1 MSDFLHP
8 SIEEHY
14 PLINADQRK
23 AISAI
28 DGPLLIIAGPGS
40 GKTFVLVLRALNI
53 LLAEKCQAKEMV
65 LCTFTEKAAFELRD
79 RIQQAARTIKYTGDL
94 SQLQVGTIH
103 GLSNS
108 YITRYRLHTG
118 WGSGAEVLD
127 ELTQSLFLFENFD
140 EIVGRVGEN
149 EKILGHWSTR
159 WTAIEGL
166 SEFFNKITEE
176 LVDPQM
182 LTDSHDT
189 FLSAIGQAYIRYEQK
204 LRDFNRLDFAHQQK
218 IFLDLLTDPEIAP
231 KIQAEARYVMVDEYQ
246 DTNYIQEQLLLRLA
260 IPQNNLCVVG
270 DDDQSLYRF
279 RGATVR
285 NILEFGKNFDP
296 CPQVW
301 LKTNYR
307 SHKAIISAYNRF
319 MAGCD
324 WSNPNGPFPFRYAK
338 TIEAD
343 PQSDHANYPSVFQ
356 IWGDSEQDEAK
367 RLADLVA
374 FLKKGDV
381 IQDYNQVAILL
392 RSVKENHSSPYI
404 HALKQQGIP
413 VFAPRAR
420 TYFNN
425 LEVRLIVACFAVL
438 FGWYKDKRGS
448 LNGHGLADLA
458 DYVDESFKVMVQH
471 GIAYQHP
478 LAQYLQKKVAEIS
491 KLQAGQNLD
500 ERLADYFY
508 HMLAFEPFTELI
520 NDENSARNLATFSQ
534 LLAIFQHYYH
544 YSVITHKNQAF
555 IRLHFFNSFLRFLF
569 LGGIN
574 EYEDPDQPFPPGYV
588 QMMTIHQSKGLEFPV
603 VIVGS
608 LDTNISSTKQ
618 VDHLLSPFYH
628 RPPFEPEKRITEFDR
643 MRLHYVAFS
652 RAQKL
657 LVLTTTG
664 TPKPHFNPIWQGLPQ
679 WPYVQKD
686 LLGAQRFEPK
696 VHLPPKKTLSF
707 TNHIKVYE
715 TCPRQYQLFR
725 EYEFAPSRSAEM
737 FFGSLVHQTI
747 EDIHKWVLEGR
758 PLKEIEADMDAM
770 FYANFRNLVNSGLRP
785 INDDQ
790 QLIARQQVGNY
801 FSQNQDRMNQVIET
815 EVDVS
820 VEKEKYI
827 LVGRIDLL
835 LGEDN
840 RLELLD
846 FKAQP
851 RPSRSAP
858 WLDTYQQQLLVYA
871 HILEQRYG
879 KRPDRL
885 ALYWTGEENRDQA
898 LMFFPY
904 ETEKVEQAGAYFD
917 RVAQQIL
924 KRDFTVRQ
932 KPERK
937 TCSECDFRSYCIHR
951 GTIDHLT

>member
-1 MSDFLHP
+1 MSNLLHP
-8 SIEEHY
+8 SIEQHF
-14 PLINADQRK
+14 PLINEDQRK

-53 LLAEKCQAKEMV
+53 LLEEKCQPKEMV
-65 LCTFTEKAAFELRD
+65 LCTFTQKAAFELRE
-79 RIQQAARTIKYTGDL
+79 RIQQTARMIGYTVDL

-108 YITRYRLHTG
+108 FITRYRLHTG

-127 ELTQSLFLFENFD
+127 ELTQSLFLFEHFD
-140 EIVGRVGEN
+140 EIVDAVGEN
-149 EKILGHWSTR
+149 EKIFGHWSTR

-166 SEFFNKITEE
+166 KEFFNKITEE
-176 LVDPQM
+176 LVSPQK
-182 LTDSHDT
+182 LIEGQDK
-189 FLSAIGQAYIRYEQK
+189 FLSSIGQAYVRYEQK
-204 LRDFNRLDFAHQQK
+204 LRELNRLDFAHQQK
-218 IFLDLLTDPEIAP
+218 IFLDLLIDTEIAP
-231 KIQAEARYVMVDEYQ
+231 KIQAEVRYVMVDEYQ
-246 DTNYIQEQLLLRLA
+246 DTNYIQEQLLLLLA

-307 SHKAIISAYNRF
+307 SHMTIISAYNRF

-324 WSNPNGPFPFRYAK
+324 WSNPYSSYPFRYTK

-343 PQSDHANYPSVFQ
+343 LQSKHPNYPAVFQ
-356 IWGDSEQDEAK
+356 IWGESEQDEAK

-374 FLKKGDV
+374 FLKHSDV
-381 IQDYNQVAILL
+381 IQDYNQIAVLL
-392 RSVKENHSSPYI
+392 HSVKEKHSSPYI
-404 HALKQQGIP
+404 HALKQHGID

-448 LNGHGLADLA
+448 LNGHGLTDLA
-458 DYVDESFKVMVQH
+458 DYVDESFKCLVQQ
-471 GIAYQHP
+471 GVSYQHP
-478 LAQYLQKKVAEIS
+478 LALYLQKKVGEIT
-491 KLQAGQNLD
+491 KLQPSQNLD

-508 HMLAFEPFTELI
+508 HILAFEPFTELI
-520 NDENSARNLATFSQ
+520 KNENSARNLATFSQ

-544 YSVITHKNQAF
+544 YSVITYKNQAY

-574 EYEDPDQPFPPGYV
+574 EYEDPDQPFPPGYI

-608 LDTNISSTKQ
+608 LDKNISSRKQ
-618 VDHLLSPFYH
+618 VDNLLSPYKH
-628 RPPFEPEKRITEFDR
+628 RKPFEPEKRITEFDR

-657 LVLTTTG
+657 LVLTANG
-664 TPKPHFNPIWQGLPQ
+664 TPKPHFNPIWRGLPQ

-686 LLGAQRFEPK
+686 LLGAQRFELK
-696 VHLPPKKTLSF
+696 VQLPQKKTLSF

-715 TCPRQYQLFR
+715 TCPRQYQFFR

-747 EDIHKWVLEGR
+747 EDVHKWVLEGR
-758 PLKEIEADMDAM
+758 QLKEIEVDIDAM
-770 FYANFRNLVNSGLRP
+770 FSANFRNLANTGLRP
-785 INDDQ
+785 INEDQ
-790 QLIARQQVGNY
+790 RLLARQQVWNY
-801 FSQNQDRMNQVIET
+801 FSQNKDRMGQVIET

-820 VEKEKYI
+820 VEKGKYI

-846 FKAQP
+846 FKAQR
-851 RPSRSAP
+851 RPSDNAR
-858 WLDTYQQQLLVYA
+858 WLATYQQQLLIYA

-885 ALYWTGEENRDQA
+885 ALYWTGEQTRNQA

-904 ETEKVEQAGAYFD
+904 EMDKVDQAGAYFD
-917 RVAQQIL
+917 QIAEQIL
-924 KRDFTVRQ
+924 KCDYRIVE

-937 TCSECDFRSYCIHR
+937 TCSECDFRNFCIR
-951 GTIDHLT
+951 QGTIQYVV